1 MNEVTHSS
9 FLFKA
14 PVDLLSLLLQLVA
27 QLLLGPLL
35 LFLQE
40 AQLSQLLPPE
50 ETTPTVQSGCHRI
63 NSSQIQWFTI
73 DDTGF
78 YSQKTFIFHF

>member
-1 MNEVTHSS
+1 MTHRG

-14 PVDLLSLLLQLVA
+14 SEDLLSLLLQLVA

-50 ETTPTVQSGCHRI
+50 ETAATLWSGGHRTG
-63 NSSQIQWFTI
+63 SSQVRTCHKK
-73 DDTGF
+73 
-78 YSQKTFIFHF
+78 KTSFFS

>member
-1 MNEVTHSS
+1 MNKLTHSS

-14 PVDLLSLLLQLVA
+14 PVDLVSLLLQLVA

-50 ETTPTVQSGCHRI
+50 ENHTNTAVRVPPYCLIS
-63 NSSQIQWFTI
+63 NSLICS
-73 DDTGF
+73 
-78 YSQKTFIFHF
+78 